1 MKISKPMLI
10 TIIAVIAVTIS
21 VIIVVVSRQE
31 KLSGRSMTITINGK
45 KFTAVLYDNKTAD
58 ELYSRLPLELDM
70 NEMNGNEKYY
80 DLSESLTTDSRLA
93 GHISKGDIK
102 LYGDNC
108 LVLFYDSFSSG
119 YSYTDIGYIKNTDG
133 LEDALGNGNV
143 TVRFSDSSDSKT
155 DISESSSTESQT
167 VTVTTTETS
176 STTTT
181 AAQTTAEAVTSTTI
195 STTETTSQTT
205 ASEPPAQSEEV
216 TATETVSEEELT
228 MIMEIAGTQVAVE
241 WEDNASV
248 EALKELCKDGELT
261 VQMSMYGGFEQV
273 GSIGTSLPRGDVQMT
288 TNPGDIVLYSGDRIV
303 VFYGSNSWSYT
314 KLGHIT
320 DSSGRSMEELLGNGD
335 VSITIRTE

>member
-155 DISESSSTESQT
+155 DISKSSSTESQT

-176 STTTT
+176 VTTTTT
-181 AAQTTAEAVTSTTI
+181 AQATTTTVTTTM
-195 STTETTSQTT
+195 QTT

-273 GSIGTSLPRGDVQMT
+273 GSIGTSLPREDVQMT
-288 TNPGDIVLYSGDRIV
+288 TNPGDIVLYSGDQIV